1 MSLQKKVS
9 VLMSVY
15 NSESQVIDS
24 VKSIFRQTYKNYDL
38 HIIDDSSTDNTY
50 DVIKEYISDYPN
62 VNLIKN
68 KENLGLTKSLNILIS
83 ESGGELIARQDADDI
98 SSPFRLEK
106 QINKLEHHNLDAC
119 TTRAL
124 TLNENKIIPNFSY
137 YLPKRLVIKYK
148 NPFIHGSLIIK
159 RTVLVNLG
167 GYNENFYYSQDYKL
181 FYDFINSNFKINI
194 LKEPLYFLNT
204 KNNIS
209 SNFQQLQE
217 YYANCVKKN
226 KIPKVDIRDQ
236 IIP

>member
-1 MSLQKKVS
+1 
-9 VLMSVY
+9 MSVY

-24 VKSIFRQTYKNYDL
+24 VKSIFQQTYKNYDL

-68 KENLGLTKSLNILIS
+68 KENLGLTKSLNILIN

-124 TLNENKIIPNFSY
+124 TLDENKIIPNFSY
-137 YLPKRLVIKYK
+137 YLPKKIVIKYK
-148 NPFIHGSLIIK
+148 NPFIHGTLLIKKEQLIE
-159 RTVLVNLG
+159 VG
-167 GYNENFYYSQDYKL
+167 GYNENFYYAQDYKL
-181 FYDFINSNFKINI
+181 MTDLISKNKRFRII
-194 LKEPLYFLNT
+194 KEPLYFLNM
-204 KNNIS
+204 KGNIS
-209 SNFQQLQE
+209 EIYKKEQK
-217 YYANCVKKN
+217 YYSDCVKKGLN
-226 KIPKVDIRDQ
+226 PINE
-236 IIP
+236 

>member
-124 TLNENKIIPNFSY
+124 TL
-137 YLPKRLVIKYK
+137 KY
-148 NPFIHGSLIIK
+148 
-159 RTVLVNLG
+159 
-167 GYNENFYYSQDYKL
+167 
-181 FYDFINSNFKINI
+181 
-194 LKEPLYFLNT
+194 
-204 KNNIS
+204 
-209 SNFQQLQE
+209 
-217 YYANCVKKN
+217 
-226 KIPKVDIRDQ
+226 
-236 IIP
+236 